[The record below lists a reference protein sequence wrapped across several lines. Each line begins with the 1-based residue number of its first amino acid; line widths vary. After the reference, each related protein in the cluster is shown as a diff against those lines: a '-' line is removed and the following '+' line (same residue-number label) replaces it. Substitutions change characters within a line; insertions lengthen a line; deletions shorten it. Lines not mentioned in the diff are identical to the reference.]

1 MILLPFFAIHMLLRK
16 LVAVLLQWCRRLVK
30 KWSNGGPP
38 EVCSTPLPL
47 QKKVDCWVLMSSV
60 NNKFLRVVVL

>member
-1 MILLPFFAIHMLLRK
+1 MLSRK

-38 EVCSTPLPL
+38 EVRSTPLSL
-47 QKKVDCWVLMSSV
+47 QKKVGCWVLMSSV
-60 NNKFLRVVVL
+60 NNEFLRVIVLWLLWFDY